1 MPSPT
6 PPSVQTIPSLQ
17 PLPSS
22 AVGQSTR
29 IDVREI
35 KSNIFRR
42 IGPERAKKYFQH
54 LERFLSSRLSKS
66 EFEKLCLVA
75 LGRENLA
82 LHNYLIR
89 SILHNASRA
98 CGPPLINNPKLV
110 RGATNSGHAVVPP
123 VWDNGGALNQNV
135 KENKPLSRRENILA
149 QKSSLNHCETIIQEN
164 GVDHLSDL
172 RRTTQLKK
180 SDHVEPL
187 IKRLCVQKEPFNL
200 HHSLHN
206 NGSAM
211 PSRENL
217 GEEIVHQSQGAVQ
230 APLGIQLP
238 GNFGGAQ
245 KSLPLASFSS
255 KNTSD
260 TCIEFGELCDTLLV
274 KKRMDKIAEAEGL
287 EGVSIGCANLLN
299 NSKDIFMKQLIGSCV
314 ELVRARSEHGKLKH
328 EALKQ
333 QLCRKLIKGVSLQN
347 HISGQGVIIP
357 PETNSISMKDLKS
370 AMELNPRLLGVNAS
384 LLLEKINSY
393 DSTNSYDYLDG
404 VS

>member
-6 PPSVQTIPSLQ
+6 PPSVQPIPSLQ

-22 AVGQSTR
+22 AVGESNR
-29 IDVREI
+29 IDVLEI

-54 LERFLSSRLSKS
+54 LERFLSSRLSKN

-75 LGRENLA
+75 LGRENLP

-89 SILHNASRA
+89 SILRNASRA
-98 CGPPLINNPKLV
+98 CGPPLINDPKLV
-110 RGATNSGHAVVPP
+110 GATNSGHVVVPP

-135 KENKPLSRRENILA
+135 RENKPLSRRESTVS
-149 QKSSLNHCETIIQEN
+149 QKSLLNHCESIIQKN
-164 GVDHLSDL
+164 GVHHLSDL
-172 RRTTQLKK
+172 KRTTQLRK

-187 IKRLCVQKEPFNL
+187 VKRLCVQKEPFNL
-200 HHSLHN
+200 HHSLHS

-211 PSRENL
+211 PSIENL
-217 GEEIVHQSQGAVQ
+217 GQEIIHQSQGPLQ

-238 GNFGGAQ
+238 GNFGGAH
-245 KSLPLASFSS
+245 KSLPPASVNS

-274 KKRMDKIAEAEGL
+274 KKRMDQIAEAEGL
-287 EGVSIGCANLLN
+287 KGVSIGCASLLN

-314 ELVRARSEHGKLKH
+314 ELVRARSEHGKLRH

-333 QLCRKLIKGVSLQN
+333 QLCRKLINGISLQN
-347 HISGQGVIIP
+347 HISGQGLIIP
-357 PETNSISMKDLKS
+357 LETNSISVQDLKS

-393 DSTNSYDYLDG
+393 D
-404 VS
+404 